1 MPDYINNQT
10 PFADPF
16 AASEPTLPPQGGAHV
31 SYPFTSSQ
39 GTDQG
44 MFPPVC
50 LRTHWDPE
58 KIIRRTL
65 PAEEIGVP
73 LEPRPWTKI
82 NMEYKTSQAF
92 VDAPRPND
100 SLVMPGGGVNYP
112 PSRFK
117 EAVDKESVLRR
128 LDRPLGPCGSKE
140 YKVPLT
146 GGLFRANSTVPER
159 TLPNSRFMQELS
171 FPMACIRDE
180 QDYSCRANTHT
191 EAFERSTKPFNNATK
206 QDRYRPE
213 KPFQGESLG
222 K

>member
-1 MPDYINNQT
+1 MPDYINNQM

-16 AASEPTLPPQGGAHV
+16 AGSEATLPPQGGAHV

-82 NMEYKTSQAF
+82 NMEYKTSQEF

-180 QDYSCRANTHT
+180 EDYSCRANTHT
-191 EAFERSTKPFNNATK
+191 ESFERSTKPFNNATK